1 MHSFF
6 NKKYVRINTVEE
18 FHVLYVVPFLSEENL
33 KDKIDRS
40 RIWANRTSVLAPA
53 VALTV
58 WLHLVVLSLSVLIRK
73 IGPVFVIKSDN
84 SVK

>member
-33 KDKIDRS
+33 KDKIDQ
-40 RIWANRTSVLAPA
+40 IE
-53 VALTV
+53 
-58 WLHLVVLSLSVLIRK
+58 
-73 IGPVFVIKSDN
+73 
-84 SVK
+84 